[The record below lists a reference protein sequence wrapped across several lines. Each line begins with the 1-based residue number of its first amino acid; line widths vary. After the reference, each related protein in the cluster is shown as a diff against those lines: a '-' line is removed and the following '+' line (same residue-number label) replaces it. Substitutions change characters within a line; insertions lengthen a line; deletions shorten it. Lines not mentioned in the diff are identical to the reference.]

1 MVKVSK
7 EVMKPREAAEYLEIS
22 KVTLYKLLNS
32 GEIPA
37 KKIGKQWRI
46 SKAVLDRFLAGGK
59 EKLSPLNISL
69 SKRQR
74 RGLLLRLKS
83 LR

>member
-1 MVKVSK
+1 MSK
-7 EVMKPREAAEYLEIS
+7 EVLTPREAAEYLGIS

-46 SKAVLDRFLAGGK
+46 SKTILDEIVRGG
-59 EKLSPLNISL
+59 EKSG
-69 SKRQR
+69 KAEYFD
-74 RGLLLRLKS
+74 
-83 LR
+83 